1 MNWSQQPSRNYQVLY
16 RGPCFSFFLF
26 DRKKSDHAVKRRK
39 REKKKMSSSS
49 GQMVHCLPPNDP
61 HQDWVRRLCRV
72 RGCGADRSRR
82 RRRRRRHPTVSG
94 GFLLAHGYRQSTSTL
109 ISPSAIGSPPPSL
122 STFYVSGI
130 QTEWLIRTAVIQRF
144 ADCFQGYRFSESIS
158 KWRTRTWK
166 RGENEP
172 ATLTTKARNVKVW
185 PVNKRL

>member
-26 DRKKSDHAVKRRK
+26 DRKKSDHAIKRRK

-122 STFYVSGI
+122 FISLHFLRLWHPNWMANPHGRNTTIRRLFPRLSLQRIDI
-130 QTEWLIRTAVIQRF
+130 QMENQNMKKRRERTGNTNH
-144 ADCFQGYRFSESIS
+144 QGQ
-158 KWRTRTWK
+158 KCQ
-166 RGENEP
+166 GM
-172 ATLTTKARNVKVW
+172 AG
-185 PVNKRL
+185 